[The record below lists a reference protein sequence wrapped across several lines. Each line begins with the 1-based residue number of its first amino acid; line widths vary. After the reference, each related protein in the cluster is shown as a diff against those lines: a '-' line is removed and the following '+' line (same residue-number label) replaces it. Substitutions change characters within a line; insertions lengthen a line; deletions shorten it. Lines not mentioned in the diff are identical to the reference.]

1 MYLIEFLSQCVA
13 FIPSDIYLTKTTGK
27 RLIQSGIG
35 RMPKIVPWCVELE
48 ETVGEETVD
57 EPFSQRVLS
66 YIYI

>member
-1 MYLIEFLSQCVA
+1 MCRVH
-13 FIPSDIYLTKTTGK
+13 PPGYLTKTTGK
-27 RLIQSGIG
+27 KLQSEIG

-66 YIYI
+66 YT